1 MHPVHDE
8 GVTVSDGVREPP
20 IRTPDQ
26 RLRVFVSSTLKEL
39 AAERRAA
46 RAAIERLRLAPV
58 MFELGARPHPPRKL
72 YRAYLEQSD
81 VFVGVYWQ
89 EYGWIAPDEDVSGLE
104 DEYRLAPRDMPKL
117 IYVKKSAER
126 EPRLAELMSRIRED
140 DTASYTPFSTAD
152 ELAELVAADL
162 ATLLAERFDASR
174 AAPGP
179 AVDTMPARRIPAP
192 YSDVVGRE
200 RDLATLL
207 AWLGEDAQRLVTLV
221 GPGGIG
227 KSRLAIEVA
236 RNAGERFDRVTFV
249 SLAQVRD
256 PEEVL
261 GAIARELGVRDTG
274 DARLSEQLGIARAG
288 RRDLIVLDN
297 FEQIVD
303 AAPDVVSLLT
313 DLPGA
318 TFLVTSRVRLR
329 VRGEQVFDVEPL
341 GLPPEP
347 SQASIQA
354 ILEAPAV
361 QLFRDRARSAD
372 PRFDVTDDN
381 AEDVA
386 RICRALEGV
395 PLAIELAAARIRA
408 LTPAAMLG
416 RLDRVLPLLVTAA
429 RDVPERQRTI
439 QATVEWSIDLLGA
452 DARALFERLGVFAG
466 DFSLDAVDAVTAG
479 EPWAADLLGTLLEL
493 VDGSLLRQHD
503 DHGLPLFSML
513 VPVREIAAARFELDP
528 DAAAVRRAHAEYYVR
543 LAAGT
548 DLLLRGATQSAALDR
563 LEAERDDLRAGYRH
577 LIAVGEVDVVAD
589 VVWRLFLYWW
599 IRGLLPEVKA
609 WMEVVLESGQ
619 QLSPRTRAIAL
630 AFSSWVALWQPDSE
644 IRTEPM
650 EEAVALFRAVGDE
663 FSEGLALTIASL
675 SYMSVTP
682 ADLDL
687 AEERQRSALALDA
700 VRHDATFHSLFESV
714 LGRILHLR
722 GDAAGAVECYERA
735 REIAGR
741 AGDEFAERIALNQIG
756 WSRIATGKP
765 QPELFTRALELSLRL
780 RNEDGDAY
788 ALEGLAGSAAVV
800 GDVERAGFL
809 LGAAEA
815 LRARTGLHEQRS
827 YVTYQ
832 SFVDAVLATDRAAE
846 FEAVADRRA
855 PDAATCSAGDRA
867 RPRDGGGRHGDP
879 APVGD
884 AIVIS
889 DVRP

>member
-1 MHPVHDE
+1 MTQRAVEPV
-8 GVTVSDGVREPP
+8 

-26 RLRVFVSSTLKEL
+26 RLRIFVSSTLREL
-39 AAERRAA
+39 EPERRAA

-58 MFELGARPHPPRKL
+58 MFELGARPHPPRQL
-72 YRAYLEQSD
+72 YRAYLQQSD

-89 EYGWIAPDEDVSGLE
+89 QYGWIAPGEEISGLE
-104 DEYRLAPRDMPKL
+104 DEYCLAPREMPKL
-117 IYVKKSAER
+117 IYVKQPAER
-126 EPRLAELMSRIRED
+126 EKRLDELMARVRSD

-152 ELAELVAADL
+152 ELAELVTADL

-174 AAPGP
+174 GASASTAAAVP
-179 AVDTMPARRIPAP
+179 AGRIPA
-192 YSDVVGRE
+192 SFSNAVGRE

-207 AWLGEDAQRLVTLV
+207 GWLREDAQRLVTLV

-256 PEEVL
+256 PDELL
-261 GAIARELGVRDTG
+261 GAIARELGVRDSG
-274 DARLSEQLGIARAG
+274 DAPLSEQLGIARAG

-329 VRGEQVFDVEPL
+329 VRAEKVFDVEPL

-347 SQASIQA
+347 SQASIRA
-354 ILEAPAV
+354 ILDAPAV

-372 PRFDVTDDN
+372 PRFDVTDEN

-408 LTPAAMLG
+408 LTPSAMLA

-466 DFSLDAVDAVTAG
+466 DFSLDAVEAVTAG
-479 EPWAADLLGTLLEL
+479 ESWAADLLGTLLEL

-503 DHGLPLFSML
+503 EHALPLFSML

-528 DAAAVRRAHAEYYVR
+528 DAAAVRRAHAEYYVG
-543 LAAGT
+543 LAT
-548 DLLLRGATQSAALDR
+548 EIELQLRGATQSAALDR
-563 LEAERDDLRAGYRH
+563 LEAERDNLRAGCRH

-589 VVWRLFLYWW
+589 AVWSLFLYWW
-599 IRGLLPEVKA
+599 IRSLLPEVKA
-609 WMEVVLESGQ
+609 WMDVVLESGQ
-619 QLSPRTRAIAL
+619 QLSPRARAIAL

-644 IRTEPM
+644 IGTERM
-650 EEAVALFRAVGDE
+650 EEAVALFRDAGDE
-663 FSEGLALTIASL
+663 FSVALALSIASL
-675 SYMSVTP
+675 SYMSATP
-682 ADLDL
+682 ADLEL
-687 AEERQRSALALDA
+687 AEERQRSALALGA
-700 VRHDATFHSLFESV
+700 ARHDATFHSLFESV
-714 LGRILHLR
+714 LGRILHFR
-722 GDAAGAVECYERA
+722 GDDAGAVDCYRRA
-735 REIAGR
+735 REIAAR
-741 AGDEFAERIALNQIG
+741 TGDEFAERIALNQIG
-756 WSRIATGKP
+756 WSRIAAGEP

-800 GDVERAGFL
+800 GDVERAGLL
-809 LGAAEA
+809 LGAAQA

-846 FEAVADRRA
+846 FEAARIVGRRM
-855 PDAATCSAGDRA
+855 
-867 RPRDGGGRHGDP
+867 PRQAVLELALDP
-879 APVGD
+879 ATSIP
-884 AIVIS
+884 
-889 DVRP
+889 RPSEMPS

>member
-1 MHPVHDE
+1 M
-8 GVTVSDGVREPP
+8 
-20 IRTPDQ
+20 
-26 RLRVFVSSTLKEL
+26 
-39 AAERRAA
+39 
-46 RAAIERLRLAPV
+46 
-58 MFELGARPHPPRKL
+58 
-72 YRAYLEQSD
+72 
-81 VFVGVYWQ
+81 
-89 EYGWIAPDEDVSGLE
+89 
-104 DEYRLAPRDMPKL
+104 
-117 IYVKKSAER
+117 
-126 EPRLAELMSRIRED
+126 
-140 DTASYTPFSTAD
+140 
-152 ELAELVAADL
+152 
-162 ATLLAERFDASR
+162 
-174 AAPGP
+174 
-179 AVDTMPARRIPAP
+179 
-192 YSDVVGRE
+192 
-200 RDLATLL
+200 
-207 AWLGEDAQRLVTLV
+207 
-221 GPGGIG
+221 
-227 KSRLAIEVA
+227 
-236 RNAGERFDRVTFV
+236 
-249 SLAQVRD
+249 
-256 PEEVL
+256 
-261 GAIARELGVRDTG
+261 
-274 DARLSEQLGIARAG
+274 
-288 RRDLIVLDN
+288 
-297 FEQIVD
+297 
-303 AAPDVVSLLT
+303 
-313 DLPGA
+313 
-318 TFLVTSRVRLR
+318 
-329 VRGEQVFDVEPL
+329 
-341 GLPPEP
+341 
-347 SQASIQA
+347 
-354 ILEAPAV
+354 

-466 DFSLDAVDAVTAG
+466 GFSLDAVEAVTAG

-543 LAAGT
+543 LAAET
-548 DLLLRGATQSAALDR
+548 ELLLRGATQSAALDR

-619 QLSPRTRAIAL
+619 QLSPRTRAIAI

-644 IRTEPM
+644 ITTERI
-650 EEAVALFRAVGDE
+650 EEAVATLPRGRRRVQRGP
-663 FSEGLALTIASL
+663 GPRHRLALVHVRHAGRPRPCRGAAAFGARARRRSTRR
-675 SYMSVTP
+675 
-682 ADLDL
+682 DLPF
-687 AEERQRSALALDA
+687 A
-700 VRHDATFHSLFESV
+700 VRERPRAHPPLPWRRRPS
-714 LGRILHLR
+714 
-722 GDAAGAVECYERA
+722 AVECYERA

-741 AGDEFAERIALNQIG
+741 AGDQFAQRIALNQIG
-756 WSRIATGKP
+756 WSRLAAGEP

-815 LRARTGLHEQRS
+815 LRTHTGLREQRC

-832 SFVDAVLATDRAAE
+832 SIVDAVLATDRAAE
-846 FEAVADRRA
+846 FEAARVVGRRMPRRA
-855 PDAATCSAGDRA
+855 VLEIALDPETVAAATGEP
-867 RPRDGGGRHGDP
+867 RPSEVP
-879 APVGD
+879 
-884 AIVIS
+884 S
-889 DVRP
+889 

>member
-1 MHPVHDE
+1 MNERADDR
-8 GVTVSDGVREPP
+8 S

-26 RLRVFVSSTLKEL
+26 RLRIFVSSTLREL
-39 AAERRAA
+39 ERERRAA
-46 RAAIERLRLAPV
+46 REAIERLRLAPV
-58 MFELGARPHPPRKL
+58 MFELGARPHPPRQL

-81 VFVGVYWQ
+81 VFVGIYWQ
-89 EYGWIAPDEDVSGLE
+89 QYGWIAPGEEISGLE
-104 DEYRLAPRDMPKL
+104 DEYRLAPREMPKL
-117 IYVKKSAER
+117 LYVKQPGTREER
-126 EPRLAELMSRIRED
+126 LVELMARVQSD
-140 DTASYTPFSTAD
+140 DTASYTPFSTPD

-162 ATLLAERFDASR
+162 ATLLAERFDESR
-174 AAPGP
+174 AATAASVAAAPGG
-179 AVDTMPARRIPAP
+179 RIPVP
-192 YSDVVGRE
+192 FSDAVGRE
-200 RDLATLL
+200 RELATLL
-207 AWLGEDAQRLVTLV
+207 AWLGEDARRLVTLV

-236 RNAGERFDRVTFV
+236 RNAGDRFDRVTFV
-249 SLAQVRD
+249 SLAQVRE
-256 PEEVL
+256 PGELL
-261 GAIARELGVRDTG
+261 GAIARELGVRDAG
-274 DARLSEQLGIARAG
+274 GAPLSEQLGIARAG

-303 AAPDVVSLLT
+303 AAPDVASLLT

-347 SQASIQA
+347 SQVSTRT
-354 ILEAPAV
+354 ILEAPSV

-372 PRFDVTDDN
+372 PRFDVTDEN

-386 RICRALEGV
+386 RICRVLEGV
-395 PLAIELAAARIRA
+395 PLAIELAAARVRA

-439 QATVEWSIDLLGA
+439 QATVEWSIDLLGP
-452 DARALFERLGVFAG
+452 DARALFARLGVFAG
-466 DFSLDAVDAVTAG
+466 DFSLDAVEAVAAG

-503 DHGLPLFSML
+503 EHALPLFSML
-513 VPVREIAAARFELDP
+513 VPVREIAAARFALDP
-528 DAAAVRRAHAEYYVR
+528 DAAAARRAHADYYVR
-543 LAAGT
+543 LAAET
-548 DLLLRGATQSAALDR
+548 ELQLRGLTQSAALDR
-563 LEAERDDLRAGYRH
+563 LEAERDDLRAGCRH
-577 LIAVGEVDVVAD
+577 LIAVGDVDVVAD

-599 IRGLLPEVKA
+599 IRSLLPEVKA
-609 WMEVVLESGQ
+609 WMEAVLESGRE
-619 QLSPRTRAIAL
+619 LSPRARAIAL

-644 IRTEPM
+644 ISTERM
-650 EEAVALFRAVGDE
+650 EEAVALFRADGDE
-663 FSEGLALTIASL
+663 FSLALALAIASL

-682 ADLDL
+682 ADLAL
-687 AEERQRSALALDA
+687 AEERQRSALALRAAQD
-700 VRHDATFHSLFESV
+700 DATFHSLFESV
-714 LGRILHLR
+714 LGRILHFR
-722 GDAAGAVECYERA
+722 GDDARAVECYERA
-735 REIAGR
+735 RDLAAR

-756 WSRIATGKP
+756 WSRIAAGEP

-800 GDVERAGFL
+800 GDVERAGLL

-832 SFVDAVLATDRAAE
+832 VFVDTVLATDRAAE
-846 FEAVADRRA
+846 FEAARVIGRRMPRRA
-855 PDAATCSAGDRA
+855 VLEIALASEEATATGIPRSSAT
-867 RPRDGGGRHGDP
+867 P
-879 APVGD
+879 
-884 AIVIS
+884 S
-889 DVRP
+889 

>member
-1 MHPVHDE
+1 MRTHPGDADE
-8 GVTVSDGVREPP
+8 VAVTKSAIDPV

-26 RLRVFVSSTLKEL
+26 RLRIFVSSTLKEL
-39 AAERRAA
+39 EPERRAA
-46 RAAIERLRLAPV
+46 RAAIDRLRLAPV
-58 MFELGARPHPPRKL
+58 MFELGARPHPPRQL
-72 YRAYLEQSD
+72 YRAYLQQSD

-89 EYGWIAPDEDVSGLE
+89 QYGWIAPGEEISGLE
-104 DEYRLAPRDMPKL
+104 DEYCLAPREMPKL
-117 IYVKKSAER
+117 IYVKQSAAR
-126 EPRLAELMSRIRED
+126 DKRLDELMARVRSD
-140 DTASYTPFSTAD
+140 DTASYTPFSTAE
-152 ELAELVAADL
+152 ELAELVMADL

-174 AAPGP
+174 AAS
-179 AVDTMPARRIPAP
+179 ASSVEAMPAGRIPAP
-192 YSDVVGRE
+192 FSDAVGRE

-207 AWLGEDAQRLVTLV
+207 AWLGEDAHRLVTLV

-256 PEEVL
+256 PDDVL

-274 DARLSEQLGIARAG
+274 DAPLSEQLGVARAG

-303 AAPDVVSLLT
+303 AAPDVVALLT

-416 RLDRVLPLLVTAA
+416 RLDRMLPLLVTAA

-439 QATVEWSIDLLGA
+439 RATVEWSIDLLSA
-452 DARALFERLGVFAG
+452 DARALLERLGVFSG
-466 DFSLDAVDAVTAG
+466 DFSLEAVEAITTG
-479 EPWAADLLGTLLEL
+479 EPWAADSLGTLLEL
-493 VDGSLLRQHD
+493 VDSSLLRQHD
-503 DHGLPLFSML
+503 AHGLPLFSML
-513 VPVREIAAARFELDP
+513 VPVREIAAARFELDS
-528 DAAAVRRAHAEYYVR
+528 DSAAVRRAHAGYYVD
-543 LAAGT
+543 LAAQT
-548 DLLLRGATQSAALDR
+548 ELLLRGATQSAALDR
-563 LEAERDDLRAGYRH
+563 LEAERDDLRAGCRH

-599 IRGLLPEVKA
+599 IRNLLPEVKE
-609 WMEVVLESGQ
+609 WMDVVLASGQ
-619 QLSPRTRAIAL
+619 RLSPRARAIAL
-630 AFSSWVALWQPDSE
+630 AFSSWVAVWQPDSE
-644 IRTEPM
+644 ISTEHM
-650 EEAVALFRAVGDE
+650 EEAVALFREVGDE
-663 FSEGLALTIASL
+663 FSVGLALSIAAL
-675 SYMSVTP
+675 SYMSATP
-682 ADLDL
+682 ADLAI
-687 AEERQRSALALDA
+687 AEKRQRSALALDA
-700 VRHDATFHSLFESV
+700 VRQDTTFHSLFESV
-714 LGRILHLR
+714 LGRILHIR
-722 GDAAGAVECYERA
+722 GDAVGAVECYERA

-756 WSRIATGKP
+756 WSRIASGDP

-809 LGAAEA
+809 FGAAEA
-815 LRARTGLHEQRS
+815 LRAHTGLHEQRS

-832 SFVDAVLATDRAAE
+832 LFVDAVLSTERAAE
-846 FEAVADRRA
+846 FEAARVVGRRMPRHAVLEIALDREEVS
-855 PDAATCSAGDRA
+855 AATGN
-867 RPRDGGGRHGDP
+867 PR
-879 APVGD
+879 
-884 AIVIS
+884 S
-889 DVRP
+889 

>member
-1 MHPVHDE
+1 VKQP
-8 GVTVSDGVREPP
+8 
-20 IRTPDQ
+20 
-26 RLRVFVSSTLKEL
+26 
-39 AAERRAA
+39 AA
-46 RAAIERLRLAPV
+46 RDKRLD
-58 MFELGARPHPPRKL
+58 ELIARVR
-72 YRAYLEQSD
+72 
-81 VFVGVYWQ
+81 G
-89 EYGWIAPDEDVSGLE
+89 
-104 DEYRLAPRDMPKL
+104 
-117 IYVKKSAER
+117 
-126 EPRLAELMSRIRED
+126 D

-152 ELAELVAADL
+152 ELAELVTADL

-174 AAPGP
+174 AASAPSVEAIP
-179 AVDTMPARRIPAP
+179 AGRIPAP
-192 YSDVVGRE
+192 FSAAVGRE

-207 AWLGEDAQRLVTLV
+207 AWLGEDPHRLVTLV

-256 PEEVL
+256 PDDVL

-274 DARLSEQLGIARAG
+274 DAPLSEQLGVARAG

-303 AAPDVVSLLT
+303 AAPDVVALLT

-347 SQASIQA
+347 SQAAIQA

-416 RLDRVLPLLVTAA
+416 RLDRMLPLLVTAA

-452 DARALFERLGVFAG
+452 DARALFGRLGVFAG
-466 DFSLDAVDAVTAG
+466 AFSLDAVEAVAAG

-493 VDGSLLRQHD
+493 VDGSLVRQHD
-503 DHGLPLFSML
+503 EHALPLFSML

-528 DAAAVRRAHAEYYVR
+528 EAAAARREHAEYYVR
-543 LAAGT
+543 LAAET
-548 DLLLRGATQSAALDR
+548 EPLLRGATQSAALDR
-563 LEAERDDLRAGYRH
+563 LEAERDDLRAGCRH

-609 WMEVVLESGQ
+609 WMDAVLESGQ
-619 QLSPRTRAIAL
+619 ELSTRARAIAL
-630 AFSSWVALWQPDSE
+630 AFSSWVAIWQPDSD
-644 IRTEPM
+644 ISTEHI
-650 EEAVALFRAVGDE
+650 EEAVTLFREVGDE
-663 FSEGLALTIASL
+663 FSVGLALAIGAL
-675 SYMSVTP
+675 SYMSATP

-687 AEERQRSALALDA
+687 AEECQRSALALDA
-700 VRHDATFHSLFESV
+700 VRQDTTFHSLFESV
-714 LGRILHLR
+714 LGRLLHIR
-722 GDAAGAVECYERA
+722 GDAAAAVECYERA

-741 AGDEFAERIALNQIG
+741 SGDEFAERIALNQIG
-756 WSRIATGKP
+756 WSRIAAGEP

-800 GDVERAGFL
+800 GDIERAGFL
-809 LGAAEA
+809 FGAAEA
-815 LRARTGLHEQRS
+815 QRARTGLHEQRS

-832 SFVDAVLATDRAAE
+832 LFLDAVLATERAAE
-846 FEAVADRRA
+846 FEAARVVGRRMPRQA
-855 PDAATCSAGDRA
+855 VLEIALGRETVSAATGITRPSAV
-867 RPRDGGGRHGDP
+867 PT
-879 APVGD
+879 
-884 AIVIS
+884 
-889 DVRP
+889 

>member
-1 MHPVHDE
+1 MERAVDPV
-8 GVTVSDGVREPP
+8 

-26 RLRVFVSSTLKEL
+26 RLRIFVSSTLKEL
-39 AAERRAA
+39 EPERRAA

-58 MFELGARPHPPRKL
+58 MFELGARPHPPRQL
-72 YRAYLEQSD
+72 YRAYLQQSD

-89 EYGWIAPDEDVSGLE
+89 EYGWIAPGEEISGLE
-104 DEYRLAPRDMPKL
+104 DEYRLAPREMPKL
-117 IYVKKSAER
+117 IYVKQPAER
-126 EPRLAELMSRIRED
+126 ETRLAELIARVRSD
-140 DTASYTPFSTAD
+140 DTASYTPFSTAE
-152 ELAELVAADL
+152 ELAELVTADL

-174 AAPGP
+174 AASAPSVEAIP
-179 AVDTMPARRIPAP
+179 AGRIPAP
-192 YSDVVGRE
+192 YSNAVGRE

-207 AWLGEDAQRLVTLV
+207 AWLGEGDQRLVTLV

-256 PEEVL
+256 PDEVL

-297 FEQIVD
+297 FEQVVD

-381 AEDVA
+381 AAEVA
-386 RICRALEGV
+386 RISRALEGV

-416 RLDRVLPLLVTAA
+416 RLDRVLPLLVTTA

-466 DFSLDAVDAVTAG
+466 DFSLDAVEAVTAG

-493 VDGSLLRQHD
+493 VDGSLVRQHD
-503 DHGLPLFSML
+503 HHGLPLFSML

-528 DAAAVRRAHAEYYVR
+528 DAAAVRRAHAQYYVG
-543 LAAGT
+543 LAAET

-599 IRGLLPEVKA
+599 IRSLLPEVKA

-644 IRTEPM
+644 ISTEPM

-663 FSEGLALTIASL
+663 FSVGLALTIASL
-675 SYMSVTP
+675 SYMSATP
-682 ADLDL
+682 AQLDL

-700 VRHDATFHSLFESV
+700 VRQDTTFHSLFESV
-714 LGRILHLR
+714 LGRIRHLR

-756 WSRIATGKP
+756 WSRIATGEP
-765 QPELFTRALELSLRL
+765 QPELFKRALELSLRL

-832 SFVDAVLATDRAAE
+832 AFVDAVLATDRAAE
-846 FEAVADRRA
+846 FEAARVVGRRMPRRA
-855 PDAATCSAGDRA
+855 VLEIALDPETVAAATGIP
-867 RPRDGGGRHGDP
+867 RPSEMP
-879 APVGD
+879 
-884 AIVIS
+884 S
-889 DVRP
+889 

>member
-1 MHPVHDE
+1 M
-8 GVTVSDGVREPP
+8 
-20 IRTPDQ
+20 
-26 RLRVFVSSTLKEL
+26 
-39 AAERRAA
+39 
-46 RAAIERLRLAPV
+46 
-58 MFELGARPHPPRKL
+58 
-72 YRAYLEQSD
+72 
-81 VFVGVYWQ
+81 
-89 EYGWIAPDEDVSGLE
+89 
-104 DEYRLAPRDMPKL
+104 
-117 IYVKKSAER
+117 
-126 EPRLAELMSRIRED
+126 
-140 DTASYTPFSTAD
+140 
-152 ELAELVAADL
+152 
-162 ATLLAERFDASR
+162 
-174 AAPGP
+174 
-179 AVDTMPARRIPAP
+179 
-192 YSDVVGRE
+192 
-200 RDLATLL
+200 
-207 AWLGEDAQRLVTLV
+207 
-221 GPGGIG
+221 
-227 KSRLAIEVA
+227 
-236 RNAGERFDRVTFV
+236 
-249 SLAQVRD
+249 
-256 PEEVL
+256 
-261 GAIARELGVRDTG
+261 
-274 DARLSEQLGIARAG
+274 
-288 RRDLIVLDN
+288 
-297 FEQIVD
+297 
-303 AAPDVVSLLT
+303 
-313 DLPGA
+313 
-318 TFLVTSRVRLR
+318 
-329 VRGEQVFDVEPL
+329 
-341 GLPPEP
+341 
-347 SQASIQA
+347 
-354 ILEAPAV
+354 

-466 DFSLDAVDAVTAG
+466 GFSLDAVEAVTAG
-479 EPWAADLLGTLLEL
+479 EPWAADLLGTVLEL

-528 DAAAVRRAHAEYYVR
+528 DAAAVRRAHAEYYVG
-543 LAAGT
+543 LAAET
-548 DLLLRGATQSAALDR
+548 ELLLRGATQSAALDR

-609 WMEVVLESGQ
+609 WMEVVLESGR

-630 AFSSWVALWQPDSE
+630 ALTSWVALWQPDSE
-644 IRTEPM
+644 ISTERM

-663 FSEGLALTIASL
+663 FSVGLALSIASL

-682 ADLDL
+682 ADLDR
-687 AEERQRSALALDA
+687 AEERQHSALALDA

-722 GDAAGAVECYERA
+722 GDADGAVECYERA

-741 AGDEFAERIALNQIG
+741 AGDKFAERIALNQIG
-756 WSRIATGKP
+756 WSRLARGHP

-846 FEAVADRRA
+846 FEASRVVGRRMPRRA
-855 PDAATCSAGDRA
+855 VLEIALDPEAVAAATGS
-867 RPRDGGGRHGDP
+867 PRSSEVP
-879 APVGD
+879 
-884 AIVIS
+884 S
-889 DVRP
+889 

>member
-1 MHPVHDE
+1 MSAE
-8 GVTVSDGVREPP
+8 ARAAP

-39 AAERRAA
+39 EPERRAA

-58 MFELGARPHPPRKL
+58 MFELGARPHPPRQL

-89 EYGWIAPDEDVSGLE
+89 EYGWTAPGEEISGLE
-104 DEYRLAPRDMPKL
+104 DEYRLAPPEMPKL
-117 IYVKKSAER
+117 IYVKQPADR
-126 EPRLAELMSRIRED
+126 EARLAELMARVRSD

-152 ELAELVAADL
+152 ELADLIAADL

-174 AAPGP
+174 AAPAPDVETIP
-179 AVDTMPARRIPAP
+179 AGRIPAP
-192 YSDVVGRE
+192 YSDAIGRE

-207 AWLGEDAQRLVTLV
+207 EWLGEDAHRLVTLV

-236 RNAGERFDRVTFV
+236 RNAGVRFDRVTFV
-249 SLAQVRD
+249 ALAQVRD
-256 PEEVL
+256 PEDVL

-274 DARLSEQLGIARAG
+274 DAPLSEQLGIARAG

-297 FEQIVD
+297 FEQIID

-341 GLPPEP
+341 ELPPDP
-347 SQASIQA
+347 SQASVQA
-354 ILEAPAV
+354 ILEAPAM

-466 DFSLDAVDAVTAG
+466 GFSLDAVEAVTAG
-479 EPWAADLLGTLLEL
+479 ESWAADLLGTVLEL

-528 DAAAVRRAHAEYYVR
+528 DAAAVRHAHAEYYVG
-543 LAAGT
+543 LAAET
-548 DLLLRGATQSAALDR
+548 ELLLRGATQSAALDR

-630 AFSSWVALWQPDSE
+630 ALTSWVALWQPDSE
-644 IRTEPM
+644 ISTERM

-663 FSEGLALTIASL
+663 FSVGLALSIASL

-682 ADLDL
+682 ADLDR
-687 AEERQRSALALDA
+687 AEERQHAALALDA

-722 GDAAGAVECYERA
+722 GDADGAVECYERA

-741 AGDEFAERIALNQIG
+741 AGDQFAERIALNQIG
-756 WSRIATGKP
+756 WSRIATGHP

-832 SFVDAVLATDRAAE
+832 SIVDAVLATDRAAE
-846 FEAVADRRA
+846 FEASRVVGRRMPRRA
-855 PDAATCSAGDRA
+855 VLEIALDPEAVAAATGS
-867 RPRDGGGRHGDP
+867 PRSSEVP
-879 APVGD
+879 
-884 AIVIS
+884 S
-889 DVRP
+889 

>member
-1 MHPVHDE
+1 M
-8 GVTVSDGVREPP
+8 
-20 IRTPDQ
+20 
-26 RLRVFVSSTLKEL
+26 
-39 AAERRAA
+39 
-46 RAAIERLRLAPV
+46 
-58 MFELGARPHPPRKL
+58 
-72 YRAYLEQSD
+72 
-81 VFVGVYWQ
+81 
-89 EYGWIAPDEDVSGLE
+89 
-104 DEYRLAPRDMPKL
+104 
-117 IYVKKSAER
+117 
-126 EPRLAELMSRIRED
+126 
-140 DTASYTPFSTAD
+140 
-152 ELAELVAADL
+152 
-162 ATLLAERFDASR
+162 
-174 AAPGP
+174 
-179 AVDTMPARRIPAP
+179 
-192 YSDVVGRE
+192 
-200 RDLATLL
+200 
-207 AWLGEDAQRLVTLV
+207 

-256 PEEVL
+256 PDEVL

-274 DARLSEQLGIARAG
+274 DAPLSEQLGIARAG

-416 RLDRVLPLLVTAA
+416 RLDRMLPLLVTAA

-466 DFSLDAVDAVTAG
+466 DFSLDAVEAVTAG

-503 DHGLPLFSML
+503 EHALPLFSML

-543 LAAGT
+543 LAAET
-548 DLLLRGATQSAALDR
+548 ELLLRGATQSAALDR
-563 LEAERDDLRAGYRH
+563 LEAERDDLRAGCRH

-619 QLSPRTRAIAL
+619 QLS
-630 AFSSWVALWQPDSE
+630 
-644 IRTEPM
+644 
-650 EEAVALFRAVGDE
+650 
-663 FSEGLALTIASL
+663 
-675 SYMSVTP
+675 TP
-682 ADLDL
+682 C
-687 AEERQRSALALDA
+687 Q
-700 VRHDATFHSLFESV
+700 
-714 LGRILHLR
+714 
-722 GDAAGAVECYERA
+722 
-735 REIAGR
+735 
-741 AGDEFAERIALNQIG
+741 
-756 WSRIATGKP
+756 
-765 QPELFTRALELSLRL
+765 
-780 RNEDGDAY
+780 
-788 ALEGLAGSAAVV
+788 
-800 GDVERAGFL
+800 
-809 LGAAEA
+809 
-815 LRARTGLHEQRS
+815 
-827 YVTYQ
+827 
-832 SFVDAVLATDRAAE
+832 
-846 FEAVADRRA
+846 
-855 PDAATCSAGDRA
+855 GDRA
-867 RPRDGGGRHGDP
+867 RVLVMGRALAARFGDQHRAHGGGRRALPRGRRRVQRGVGPQPSRRSRTCRPRPPTSTSPRSDSARRSRWTPLDTTRPSTRCSRACSGASCTSVEMPPEPSSATSAHERSPREQATSSLSASRSTRSDGRASRRASRNPSCSPVRWSSRCACAMRMATPTRSKDSPDRPLSSATSSAP
-879 APVGD
+879 A
-884 AIVIS
+884 S
-889 DVRP
+889 SSVRPKRCARARASTSSART

>member
-1 MHPVHDE
+1 MRKHPGDGDE
-8 GVTVSDGVREPP
+8 VAVNERVGDRP

-26 RLRVFVSSTLKEL
+26 RLRIFVSSTLKEL
-39 AAERRAA
+39 ERERRAA
-46 RAAIERLRLAPV
+46 REAIERLRLAPV
-58 MFELGARPHPPRKL
+58 MFELGARPHPPRQL

-81 VFVGVYWQ
+81 VFVGIYWQ
-89 EYGWIAPDEDVSGLE
+89 QYGWIAPGEEISGLE
-104 DEYRLAPRDMPKL
+104 DEYRLAPREMPKL
-117 IYVKKSAER
+117 IYVKQPGTREER
-126 EPRLAELMSRIRED
+126 LVELMARVQSD
-140 DTASYTPFSTAD
+140 DTASYTPFSTPD

-162 ATLLAERFDASR
+162 ATLLAERFDESR
-174 AAPGP
+174 AATVPSVAAAPGG
-179 AVDTMPARRIPAP
+179 RIPVP
-192 YSDVVGRE
+192 FSDAVGRE
-200 RDLATLL
+200 RELATLL
-207 AWLGEDAQRLVTLV
+207 AWLGGDARRLVTLV

-236 RNAGERFDRVTFV
+236 RNAGERFDRVSFV
-249 SLAQVRD
+249 SLAQVRE
-256 PEEVL
+256 PGELL
-261 GAIARELGVRDTG
+261 GAIARELGVRDAG
-274 DARLSEQLGIARAG
+274 DAPLSEQLGIARAG

-303 AAPDVVSLLT
+303 AAPDVASLLT

-347 SQASIQA
+347 SQVSTRA
-354 ILEAPAV
+354 ILEAPSV

-372 PRFDVTDDN
+372 PRFDVTDEN

-386 RICRALEGV
+386 RICRVLEGV
-395 PLAIELAAARIRA
+395 PLAIELAAARVRA

-439 QATVEWSIDLLGA
+439 QATVEWSIDLLGP
-452 DARALFERLGVFAG
+452 DARALFARLGVFAG
-466 DFSLDAVDAVTAG
+466 DFSLDAVEAVTAG

-503 DHGLPLFSML
+503 EHALPLFSML
-513 VPVREIAAARFELDP
+513 VPVREIAAARFALDP
-528 DAAAVRRAHAEYYVR
+528 DAAAARRAHADYYVR
-543 LAAGT
+543 LAAET
-548 DLLLRGATQSAALDR
+548 ELQLRGLTQSAALDR
-563 LEAERDDLRAGYRH
+563 LEAERDDLRAGCRH
-577 LIAVGEVDVVAD
+577 LIAVGDVDVVAD

-599 IRGLLPEVKA
+599 IRSLLPEVKA
-609 WMEVVLESGQ
+609 WMEAVLDSGRE
-619 QLSPRTRAIAL
+619 LSPRARAIAL

-644 IRTEPM
+644 ISTERM
-650 EEAVALFRAVGDE
+650 EEAVALFRADGDE
-663 FSEGLALTIASL
+663 FSVALALAIASL

-682 ADLDL
+682 ADLAL
-687 AEERQRSALALDA
+687 AEERQRSALALRAAQD
-700 VRHDATFHSLFESV
+700 DATFHSLFESV
-714 LGRILHLR
+714 LGRILHFR
-722 GDAAGAVECYERA
+722 GDDAGAVECYERA
-735 REIAGR
+735 RDLAAR

-756 WSRIATGKP
+756 WSRIAVGEP

-800 GDVERAGFL
+800 GDVERAGLL

-832 SFVDAVLATDRAAE
+832 VFVDTVLASDRAAE
-846 FEAVADRRA
+846 FEAARVVGRRMPRQA
-855 PDAATCSAGDRA
+855 VLEIALASENATATGIPRSSAT
-867 RPRDGGGRHGDP
+867 P
-879 APVGD
+879 
-884 AIVIS
+884 S
-889 DVRP
+889 

>member
-1 MHPVHDE
+1 MRRHPGGAE
-8 GVTVSDGVREPP
+8 GVDVTERAFDPV

-26 RLRVFVSSTLKEL
+26 RLRIFVSSTLREL
-39 AAERRAA
+39 EPERRAA

-58 MFELGARPHPPRKL
+58 MFELGARPHPPRQL
-72 YRAYLEQSD
+72 YRAYLQQSD

-89 EYGWIAPDEDVSGLE
+89 QYGWIAPGEEISGLE
-104 DEYRLAPRDMPKL
+104 DEYCLAPREMPKL
-117 IYVKKSAER
+117 IYVKQPAARDK
-126 EPRLAELMSRIRED
+126 RLDELIARVRGD

-152 ELAELVAADL
+152 ELAELVTADL

-174 AAPGP
+174 AASAPSVEAVP
-179 AVDTMPARRIPAP
+179 AGRIPAP
-192 YSDVVGRE
+192 FSAAVGRE

-207 AWLGEDAQRLVTLV
+207 AWLGEDAHRLVTLV

-256 PEEVL
+256 PDEVL

-274 DARLSEQLGIARAG
+274 DAPLSEQLGVARAG

-303 AAPDVVSLLT
+303 AAPDVVALLT

-329 VRGEQVFDVEPL
+329 VRSEQVFDVEPL

-416 RLDRVLPLLVTAA
+416 RLDRMLPLLVTAA

-452 DARALFERLGVFAG
+452 DARALFGRLGVFAG
-466 DFSLDAVDAVTAG
+466 AFSLDAVEAVVAG

-493 VDGSLLRQHD
+493 VDGSLVRQHD
-503 DHGLPLFSML
+503 EHALPLFSML

-528 DAAAVRRAHAEYYVR
+528 EAAAARREHAEYYVR
-543 LAAGT
+543 LAAET
-548 DLLLRGATQSAALDR
+548 EPLLRGATQSAALDR
-563 LEAERDDLRAGYRH
+563 LEAERDDLRAGCRH

-609 WMEVVLESGQ
+609 WMDAVLDSGQ
-619 QLSPRTRAIAL
+619 ELSTRARAIAL
-630 AFSSWVALWQPDSE
+630 AFSSWVAIWQPDSD
-644 IRTEPM
+644 ISTEHI
-650 EEAVALFRAVGDE
+650 EEAVTLFREVGDE
-663 FSEGLALTIASL
+663 FSVGLALAIAAL
-675 SYMSVTP
+675 SYMSATP

-687 AEERQRSALALDA
+687 AEERQRSALTLDA
-700 VRHDATFHSLFESV
+700 VRQDTTFHSLFESV
-714 LGRILHLR
+714 LGRLLHIR
-722 GDAAGAVECYERA
+722 GDAAAAVECYERA
-735 REIAGR
+735 RDIAGR
-741 AGDEFAERIALNQIG
+741 SGDEFAERIALNQIG
-756 WSRIATGKP
+756 WSRIAAGEP

-800 GDVERAGFL
+800 GDIERAGFL
-809 LGAAEA
+809 FGAAEA
-815 LRARTGLHEQRS
+815 QRARTGLHEQRS

-832 SFVDAVLATDRAAE
+832 LFLDAVLATERAAE
-846 FEAVADRRA
+846 FEAARVVGRRMPRQA
-855 PDAATCSAGDRA
+855 VLEIALGRETMSAATGIP
-867 RPRDGGGRHGDP
+867 RPSEP
-879 APVGD
+879 PT
-884 AIVIS
+884 
-889 DVRP
+889 

>member
-1 MHPVHDE
+1 MSKRA
-8 GVTVSDGVREPP
+8 SDPM

-26 RLRVFVSSTLKEL
+26 RLRIFVSSTLKEL
-39 AAERRAA
+39 EPERRSV

-58 MFELGARPHPPRKL
+58 MFELGARPHPPRQL
-72 YRAYLEQSD
+72 YRAYLQQSD

-89 EYGWIAPDEDVSGLE
+89 EYGWIAPGEEISGLE
-104 DEYRLAPRDMPKL
+104 DEYRLAPREMPKL
-117 IYVKKSAER
+117 IYVKQPAER
-126 EPRLAELMSRIRED
+126 EQRLAELMARVRSD
-140 DTASYTPFSTAD
+140 DTTSYTPFSTAE
-152 ELAELVAADL
+152 ELAELVTADL

-174 AAPGP
+174 AASVPSVEATP
-179 AVDTMPARRIPAP
+179 AGRIPAP
-192 YSDVVGRE
+192 FSNAIGRE

-207 AWLGEDAQRLVTLV
+207 AWLGDDAHRLVTLV

-236 RNAGERFDRVTFV
+236 RNAGQRYDRVTFV

-256 PEEVL
+256 PDEVL
-261 GAIARELGVRDTG
+261 GTIARELGVRDTSG
-274 DARLSEQLGIARAG
+274 APLSEQLGIARAG

-303 AAPDVVSLLT
+303 AAPDIVSLLS

-318 TFLVTSRVRLR
+318 TFLVTSRIRLR
-329 VRGEQVFDVEPL
+329 VRSEQVFDVEPL
-341 GLPPEP
+341 GLPPDP
-347 SQASIQA
+347 SQASTQA

-361 QLFRDRARSAD
+361 QLFRDRARSAES
-372 PRFDVTDDN
+372 RFEVTDDN

-408 LTPAAMLG
+408 LTPAAMLR

-429 RDVPERQRTI
+429 RDVPERHRTI
-439 QATVEWSIDLLGA
+439 RATVEWSIDLLSA
-452 DARALFERLGVFAG
+452 DARALFDRLGVFSG
-466 DFSLDAVDAVTAG
+466 DFSLEAVEAVTAG
-479 EPWAADLLGTLLEL
+479 EPWAADVLGTLLEL

-503 DHGLPLFSML
+503 QHALPLFSML
-513 VPVREIAAARFELDP
+513 VPVREIAAARFGLDP
-528 DAAAVRRAHAEYYVR
+528 NAAAVRREHAEYYVR
-543 LAAGT
+543 LAAET
-548 DLLLRGATQSAALDR
+548 ELLLRGATQSAALDR
-563 LEAERDDLRAGYRH
+563 LEAERDDLRAGCRH

-599 IRGLLPEVKA
+599 IRSLLPEVKA
-609 WMEVVLESGQ
+609 WMEAVLDSGQ
-619 QLSPRTRAIAL
+619 QLSTRARAIAL
-630 AFSSWVALWQPDSE
+630 AFSSWVALWQPDSQ
-644 IRTEPM
+644 IDTERM
-650 EEAVALFRAVGDE
+650 EESVALFRAIGDE
-663 FSEGLALTIASL
+663 FSVALALSIASL
-675 SYMSVTP
+675 SYTSATP
-682 ADLDL
+682 PDLEL
-687 AEERQRSALALDA
+687 AEERQRSALALGA
-700 VRHDATFHSLFESV
+700 ARHDTTFHSLFESV

-722 GDAAGAVECYERA
+722 GDPAGAVECYKRA
-735 REIAGR
+735 REIAAR

-756 WSRIATGKP
+756 WSRIAAGEP

-800 GDVERAGFL
+800 GDVERAGLL

-832 SFVDAVLATDRAAE
+832 SFVDAVITTDRATE
-846 FEAVADRRA
+846 FEAARIVGRRMPRRA
-855 PDAATCSAGDRA
+855 VLEMALNPQADAAATGIP
-867 RPRDGGGRHGDP
+867 RPSGMT
-879 APVGD
+879 
-884 AIVIS
+884 S
-889 DVRP
+889 

>member
-1 MHPVHDE
+1 MTERAFHPV
-8 GVTVSDGVREPP
+8 

-26 RLRVFVSSTLKEL
+26 RLRIFVSSTLKEL
-39 AAERRAA
+39 EPERRAA

-58 MFELGARPHPPRKL
+58 MFELGARPHPPRQL
-72 YRAYLEQSD
+72 YRAYLQQSD

-89 EYGWIAPDEDVSGLE
+89 QYGWIAPGEEISGLE
-104 DEYRLAPRDMPKL
+104 DEYCLAPRELPKL
-117 IYVKKSAER
+117 IHVKQPAARDK
-126 EPRLAELMSRIRED
+126 RLDELIARVRGD

-152 ELAELVAADL
+152 ELAELVTADL

-174 AAPGP
+174 AASAPSVEAIP
-179 AVDTMPARRIPAP
+179 AGRIPAP
-192 YSDVVGRE
+192 FSAAVGRE

-207 AWLGEDAQRLVTLV
+207 AWLGEDPHRLVTLV

-256 PEEVL
+256 PDDVL

-274 DARLSEQLGIARAG
+274 DAPLSEQLGVARAG

-303 AAPDVVSLLT
+303 AAPDVVALLT

-347 SQASIQA
+347 SQAAIQA

-416 RLDRVLPLLVTAA
+416 RLDRMLPLLVTAA

-452 DARALFERLGVFAG
+452 DARALFGRLGVFAG
-466 DFSLDAVDAVTAG
+466 AFSLDAVEAVAAG

-493 VDGSLLRQHD
+493 VDGSLVRQHD
-503 DHGLPLFSML
+503 EHALPLFSML

-528 DAAAVRRAHAEYYVR
+528 EAAAARREHAEYYVR
-543 LAAGT
+543 LAAET
-548 DLLLRGATQSAALDR
+548 EPLLRGATQSAALDR
-563 LEAERDDLRAGYRH
+563 LEVERGDLRAGCRH

-609 WMEVVLESGQ
+609 WMDAVLESGQ
-619 QLSPRTRAIAL
+619 ELSTRARAIAL
-630 AFSSWVALWQPDSE
+630 AFSSWVAIWQPDSD
-644 IRTEPM
+644 ISTEHI
-650 EEAVALFRAVGDE
+650 EEAVTLFREVGDE
-663 FSEGLALTIASL
+663 FSVGLALAIGAL
-675 SYMSVTP
+675 SYMSATP

-687 AEERQRSALALDA
+687 AEECQRSALALDA
-700 VRHDATFHSLFESV
+700 VRQDTTFHSLFESV
-714 LGRILHLR
+714 LGRLLHIR
-722 GDAAGAVECYERA
+722 GDAAAAVECYERA

-741 AGDEFAERIALNQIG
+741 SGDEFAERIALNQIG
-756 WSRIATGKP
+756 WSRIAAGEP

-800 GDVERAGFL
+800 GDIERAGFL
-809 LGAAEA
+809 FGAAEA
-815 LRARTGLHEQRS
+815 QRARTGLHEQRS

-832 SFVDAVLATDRAAE
+832 LFLDAVLATERAAE
-846 FEAVADRRA
+846 FEAARVVGRRMPRQA
-855 PDAATCSAGDRA
+855 VLEIALGRETVSAATGITRPSAV
-867 RPRDGGGRHGDP
+867 PT
-879 APVGD
+879 
-884 AIVIS
+884 
-889 DVRP
+889 

>member
-1 MHPVHDE
+1 MTERAVDPV
-8 GVTVSDGVREPP
+8 

-26 RLRVFVSSTLKEL
+26 RLRIFVSSTLKEL
-39 AAERRAA
+39 EPERRAA

-58 MFELGARPHPPRKL
+58 MFELGARPHPPRQL
-72 YRAYLEQSD
+72 YRAYLQQSD

-89 EYGWIAPDEDVSGLE
+89 EYGWIAPGEEISGLE
-104 DEYRLAPRDMPKL
+104 DEYCLAPRQMPKL
-117 IYVKKSAER
+117 IYVKQPAER
-126 EPRLAELMSRIRED
+126 EARLAELIARVRSD
-140 DTASYTPFSTAD
+140 DTASYTPFSTAE
-152 ELAELVAADL
+152 ELAELVTADL

-174 AAPGP
+174 AASAPSVEAIP
-179 AVDTMPARRIPAP
+179 AGRIPAP
-192 YSDVVGRE
+192 YSNAVGRE

-207 AWLGEDAQRLVTLV
+207 TRLREDGHRLVTLV

-236 RNAGERFDRVTFV
+236 RNVGDRFDRVTFV

-256 PEEVL
+256 PDEVL

-347 SQASIQA
+347 SQAPIQA

-386 RICRALEGV
+386 RISRALEGV

-416 RLDRVLPLLVTAA
+416 RLDRMLPLLVTAA

-466 DFSLDAVDAVTAG
+466 DFSLDAVEAVTAG

-503 DHGLPLFSML
+503 YRGLPLFSML

-528 DAAAVRRAHAEYYVR
+528 DAAAVRRAHARYYVA
-543 LAAGT
+543 LAAET
-548 DLLLRGATQSAALDR
+548 ELLLRGATQSAALDR

-599 IRGLLPEVKA
+599 IRSLLPEVKA

-644 IRTEPM
+644 ISTEPM

-663 FSEGLALTIASL
+663 FSVGLALTIASL

-682 ADLDL
+682 ADLEL
-687 AEERQRSALALDA
+687 AEERQRSALELDA

-714 LGRILHLR
+714 LGRILHFR

-735 REIAGR
+735 RVIAGR

-756 WSRIATGKP
+756 WSRIATGEP

-788 ALEGLAGSAAVV
+788 ALEGLAGSAAIVR
-800 GDVERAGFL
+800 DVERAGLL

-832 SFVDAVLATDRAAE
+832 SFVDAVLSTDRAAE
-846 FEAVADRRA
+846 FEAARVVGRRMPRRA
-855 PDAATCSAGDRA
+855 VLEIALAPDTAVATGLPRSPQVPSA
-867 RPRDGGGRHGDP
+867 
-879 APVGD
+879 
-884 AIVIS
+884 
-889 DVRP
+889 

>member
-1 MHPVHDE
+1 MRADPGADEVPVTERAGDR
-8 GVTVSDGVREPP
+8 V

-26 RLRVFVSSTLKEL
+26 RLRIFVSSTLKEL
-39 AAERRAA
+39 EPERRAA

-58 MFELGARPHPPRKL
+58 MFELGARPHPPQQL

-89 EYGWIAPDEDVSGLE
+89 EYGWIAPGEEISGLE
-104 DEYRLAPRDMPKL
+104 DEYCLAPRGMPKL
-117 IYVKKSAER
+117 IYVKQPAKR
-126 EPRLAELMSRIRED
+126 EKRLDELMARVRSD
-140 DTASYTPFSTAD
+140 DTASYTPFSTAE
-152 ELAELVAADL
+152 ELAELVTADL
-162 ATLLAERFDASR
+162 ATLLAERFDASH
-174 AAPGP
+174 AIPPALVEAPP
-179 AVDTMPARRIPAP
+179 AGRIPAP
-192 YSDVVGRE
+192 FSDVIGRD
-200 RDLATLL
+200 RDLAIILG
-207 AWLGEDAQRLVTLV
+207 WLEEDAHRLVTLV

-236 RNAGERFDRVTFV
+236 RKAGERFDRVTFV

-256 PEEVL
+256 PDEVL
-261 GAIARELGVRDTG
+261 GAIARDLGVRDTG
-274 DARLSEQLGIARAG
+274 EVPLSEQLGVARAG

-341 GLPPEP
+341 GLPAEP
-347 SQASIQA
+347 SQASMQA
-354 ILEAPAV
+354 ILAAPAV

-372 PRFDVTDDN
+372 PRFDVTDEN

-408 LTPAAMLG
+408 LTPAALLE
-416 RLDRVLPLLVTAA
+416 RLDRMLPLLVTAA

-439 QATVEWSIDLLGA
+439 RATVEWSIDLLGA
-452 DARALFERLGVFAG
+452 DARALLDRLGVFAG
-466 DFSLDAVDAVTAG
+466 TFSLDAVEAVTAG
-479 EPWAADLLGTLLEL
+479 DPWAADLLDTLLEL
-493 VDGSLLRQHD
+493 VDSSLLRQSEEHE
-503 DHGLPLFSML
+503 LPLFSML

-528 DAAAVRRAHAEYYVR
+528 DAGAVRRAHAEYYVR
-543 LAAGT
+543 LAAET
-548 DLLLRGATQSAALDR
+548 EPLLRGATQSAALDR
-563 LEAERDDLRAGYRH
+563 LEAERDNLRAGCRH
-577 LIAVGEVDVVAD
+577 LIAIGEVDVVAD

-599 IRGLLPEVKA
+599 IRSLLPEVKA
-609 WMEVVLESGQ
+609 WMEALLESGRP
-619 QLSPRTRAIAL
+619 LSTRARAIAL

-644 IRTEPM
+644 IDTERM
-650 EEAVALFRAVGDE
+650 EESVARFRSIGDE
-663 FSEGLALTIASL
+663 FSLALALSIASL
-675 SYMSVTP
+675 SYTSATP
-682 ADLDL
+682 ADLEL
-687 AEERQRSALALDA
+687 AEQRQRAALAFDA
-700 VRHDATFHSLFESV
+700 ARHDATFHSLFESV

-735 REIAGR
+735 RKLAAR
-741 AGDEFAERIALNQIG
+741 TGDEFAERIALNQIG
-756 WSRIATGKP
+756 WSRIAAGEP

-788 ALEGLAGSAAVV
+788 ALEGLAGSAAVA
-800 GDVERAGFL
+800 GDVERAGLL

-832 SFVDAVLATDRAAE
+832 SFVDAVITTDRAAE
-846 FEAVADRRA
+846 FEAASVVGRRMPRHSVLEIA
-855 PDAATCSAGDRA
+855 LHPATMLH
-867 RPRDGGGRHGDP
+867 PTQ
-879 APVGD
+879 
-884 AIVIS
+884 AIK
-889 DVRP
+889 

>member
-1 MHPVHDE
+1 MRKHPGGADE
-8 GVTVSDGVREPP
+8 VAVKERAIDRA

-26 RLRVFVSSTLKEL
+26 RLRIFVSSTLKEL
-39 AAERRAA
+39 EHERRAA
-46 RAAIERLRLAPV
+46 REAIERLRLAPV
-58 MFELGARPHPPRKL
+58 MFELGARPHPPRQL

-89 EYGWIAPDEDVSGLE
+89 QYGWIAPGEEISGLE
-104 DEYRLAPRDMPKL
+104 DEYRLAPREMPKL
-117 IYVKKSAER
+117 IYVKQPGAREER
-126 EPRLAELMSRIRED
+126 LVELIARVRSD
-140 DTASYTPFSTAD
+140 DTASYTPFSTPD
-152 ELAELVAADL
+152 ELAELVTADL

-174 AAPGP
+174 AATAPSVAVAPGG
-179 AVDTMPARRIPAP
+179 RIPVP
-192 YSDVVGRE
+192 FSDAVGRE
-200 RDLATLL
+200 RDLETLL
-207 AWLGEDAQRLVTLV
+207 AWLGEDAKRLVTLV

-249 SLAQVRD
+249 SLAQIGH
-256 PEEVL
+256 PGELL

-274 DARLSEQLGIARAG
+274 DTPLSEQLGIARAG

-303 AAPDVVSLLT
+303 AAPDVASLLT

-347 SQASIQA
+347 SQVSIRT
-354 ILEAPAV
+354 ILEAPSV

-395 PLAIELAAARIRA
+395 PLAIELAAARVRA
-408 LTPAAMLG
+408 LTPAAMLA

-439 QATVEWSIDLLGA
+439 QATVEWSIDLLGS
-452 DARALFERLGVFAG
+452 DARALFARLGVFAG
-466 DFSLDAVDAVTAG
+466 NFSLDAVEAVTAG
-479 EPWAADLLGTLLEL
+479 EPWAADVLGTLLEL

-503 DHGLPLFSML
+503 EHALPLFSML
-513 VPVREIAAARFELDP
+513 VPVREIATARFELDP
-528 DAAAVRRAHAEYYVR
+528 DAAAVRRAHADYYVR
-543 LAAGT
+543 LAAET
-548 DLLLRGATQSAALDR
+548 ELQLRGVTQSAALDR
-563 LEAERDDLRAGYRH
+563 LEAERDDLRAGCRH

-599 IRGLLPEVKA
+599 IRSLLPEVKA
-609 WMEVVLESGQ
+609 WMEAVLDSGR
-619 QLSPRTRAIAL
+619 QLSPRGRAIAL

-644 IRTEPM
+644 ISTERM
-650 EEAVALFRAVGDE
+650 EEAVALFRADGDE
-663 FSEGLALTIASL
+663 FSVALALAIASL
-675 SYMSVTP
+675 SYMSATP
-682 ADLDL
+682 ADLAL

-700 VRHDATFHSLFESV
+700 ARDDATFHSLFESV
-714 LGRILHLR
+714 LGRILHFR
-722 GDAAGAVECYERA
+722 GDTERAVERYERA
-735 REIAGR
+735 QDIAAR

-756 WSRIATGKP
+756 WSRIAAGEP

-788 ALEGLAGSAAVV
+788 ALEGLAGSAAVA
-800 GDVERAGFL
+800 GDVERAGLL
-809 LGAAEA
+809 LGASEA

-832 SFVDAVLATDRAAE
+832 LIVDKVLATDRAAE
-846 FEAVADRRA
+846 FEAARVVGRRMPRRA
-855 PDAATCSAGDRA
+855 VLEIALGPEIATA
-867 RPRDGGGRHGDP
+867 R
-879 APVGD
+879 
-884 AIVIS
+884 S
-889 DVRP
+889 SS

>member
-1 MHPVHDE
+1 MAR
-8 GVTVSDGVREPP
+8 VR
-20 IRTPDQ
+20 
-26 RLRVFVSSTLKEL
+26 S
-39 AAERRAA
+39 
-46 RAAIERLRLAPV
+46 
-58 MFELGARPHPPRKL
+58 
-72 YRAYLEQSD
+72 
-81 VFVGVYWQ
+81 
-89 EYGWIAPDEDVSGLE
+89 
-104 DEYRLAPRDMPKL
+104 
-117 IYVKKSAER
+117 
-126 EPRLAELMSRIRED
+126 D
-140 DTASYTPFSTAD
+140 DTASYTPFSTAE

-174 AAPGP
+174 AAPAPKVETIP
-179 AVDTMPARRIPAP
+179 AGRIPAP
-192 YSDVVGRE
+192 YSDAIGRE

-207 AWLGEDAQRLVTLV
+207 EWLGEDAHRLVTLV

-236 RNAGERFDRVTFV
+236 RNAGARFDRVTFV
-249 SLAQVRD
+249 ALAQVRD
-256 PEEVL
+256 PDEVL

-274 DARLSEQLGIARAG
+274 DAPLSEQLGIARAG

-297 FEQIVD
+297 FEQIID

-341 GLPPEP
+341 ELPPDP
-347 SQASIQA
+347 SQASMQA

-466 DFSLDAVDAVTAG
+466 GFSLDAVEAVTAG
-479 EPWAADLLGTLLEL
+479 EPWAADLLGTVLEL

-528 DAAAVRRAHAEYYVR
+528 DAAAVRRAHAEYYVG
-543 LAAGT
+543 LAAET
-548 DLLLRGATQSAALDR
+548 ELLLRGATQSAALDR

-609 WMEVVLESGQ
+609 WMEVVLESGR

-630 AFSSWVALWQPDSE
+630 AFTSWVALWQPDSE
-644 IRTEPM
+644 ISTERM

-663 FSEGLALTIASL
+663 FSVGLALAIASL

-682 ADLDL
+682 ADLDR

-700 VRHDATFHSLFESV
+700 VRRDATFHSLFESV

-722 GDAAGAVECYERA
+722 GDADGAVECYERA

-756 WSRIATGKP
+756 WSRLATGEP

-832 SFVDAVLATDRAAE
+832 SIVDAVLATDRAAE
-846 FEAVADRRA
+846 FEASRVVGRRMPRRA
-855 PDAATCSAGDRA
+855 VLEIALDPEAVAAATGEPASVGGAVVSADIR
-867 RPRDGGGRHGDP
+867 
-879 APVGD
+879 
-884 AIVIS
+884 S
-889 DVRP
+889 

>member
-1 MHPVHDE
+1 M
-8 GVTVSDGVREPP
+8 SDGGSGAH

-39 AAERRAA
+39 EPERRAA
-46 RAAIERLRLAPV
+46 RAAIERLHLAPV
-58 MFELGARPHPPRKL
+58 MFELGARPHPPREL

-81 VFVGVYWQ
+81 VFVGLYWQ
-89 EYGWIAPDEDVSGLE
+89 QYGWIAPGEEISGLE
-104 DEYRLAPRDMPKL
+104 DEWRLAPRDMPRL
-117 IYVKKSAER
+117 VYVKHASDR
-126 EPRLAELMSRIRED
+126 DDRLAGLLARIRD
-140 DTASYTPFSTAD
+140 DDRASYKPFTDAA
-152 ELAELVAADL
+152 ELADLIEADL

-174 AAPGP
+174 APAPGVEVAP
-179 AVDTMPARRIPAP
+179 GGRIPAP
-192 YSDVVGRE
+192 YSDAVGRE
-200 RDLATLL
+200 HDLATLL
-207 AWLGEDAQRLVTLV
+207 EWLGEEAQRLVTLV

-236 RNAGERFDRVTFV
+236 RNAGARFDRVTFV
-249 SLAQVRD
+249 SLARVRD
-256 PEEVL
+256 PDEVL

-274 DARLSEQLGIARAG
+274 DAALSVQLGIARAG

-297 FEQIVD
+297 FEQVVD

-329 VRGEQVFDVEPL
+329 VRGERVFDVEPL

-347 SQASIQA
+347 SQASIRA

-361 QLFRDRARSAD
+361 ELFRDRARSAD

-395 PLAIELAAARIRA
+395 PLALELAAARIRA

-439 QATVEWSIDLLGA
+439 RATIEWSIDLLGP
-452 DARALFERLGVFAG
+452 DARSLFERLGVFAG
-466 DFSLDAVDAVTAG
+466 AFSLDAVEAVTVG
-479 EPWAADLLGTLLEL
+479 EPWAVDLLGTLLEL

-503 DHGLPLFSML
+503 DDGVPLYSML
-513 VPVREIAAARFELDP
+513 VPVRELAAARLETDP
-528 DAAAVRRAHAEYYVR
+528 DAGAVRRAHAEYYVG
-543 LAAGT
+543 LAAET
-548 DLLLRGATQSAALDR
+548 EPLLRGATQSAALDR
-563 LEAERDDLRAGYRH
+563 LEAERDDLRAGCRH

-599 IRGLLPEVKA
+599 IRSLLPEVKA
-609 WMEVVLESGQ
+609 WMEAVLDSGR
-619 QLSPRTRAIAL
+619 QLSPRARAIAL
-630 AFSSWVALWQPDSE
+630 AFSEWVALWQPDSE
-644 IRTEPM
+644 IRTERM
-650 EEAVALFRAVGDE
+650 EEAVTLFRAVGDE
-663 FSEGLALTIASL
+663 FSVGLALAIASL
-675 SYMSVTP
+675 SYTSATP
-682 ADLDL
+682 ADLDR
-687 AEERQRSALALDA
+687 AEERQRSALALRA
-700 VRHDATFHSLFESV
+700 VQRDPTFHSLFASV

-735 REIAGR
+735 RDIAGR

-756 WSRIATGKP
+756 WSRIAAGEP
-765 QPELFTRALELSLRL
+765 QPALFRRALELSLRL

-800 GDVERAGFL
+800 GDIERAGFL
-809 LGAAEA
+809 FGAAEA

-827 YVTYQ
+827 YNTYQ
-832 SFVDAVLATDRAAE
+832 PFVDAMLATDRAAE
-846 FEAVADRRA
+846 FEAARVVGRRMPRQAVLEFALDPETVA
-855 PDAATCSAGDRA
+855 AATGIP
-867 RPRDGGGRHGDP
+867 RPSEVP
-879 APVGD
+879 
-884 AIVIS
+884 S
-889 DVRP
+889 

>member
-1 MHPVHDE
+1 MERAIDPV
-8 GVTVSDGVREPP
+8 

-26 RLRVFVSSTLKEL
+26 RLRIFVSSTLKEL
-39 AAERRAA
+39 EPERRAA

-58 MFELGARPHPPRKL
+58 MFELGARPHPPRQL
-72 YRAYLEQSD
+72 YRAYLQQSD

-89 EYGWIAPDEDVSGLE
+89 EYGWIAPGEEISGLE
-104 DEYRLAPRDMPKL
+104 DEYCLAPREMPKL
-117 IYVKKSAER
+117 IYVKQPAER
-126 EPRLAELMSRIRED
+126 EKRLAELMARVRSD
-140 DTASYTPFSTAD
+140 DTASYTPFSTAE
-152 ELAELVAADL
+152 ELAELVTADL

-174 AAPGP
+174 AASAPSVEATP
-179 AVDTMPARRIPAP
+179 AGRIPAP
-192 YSDVVGRE
+192 FSNAIGRE

-207 AWLGEDAQRLVTLV
+207 AWLGDDAQRLVTLV

-256 PEEVL
+256 PDELL

-274 DARLSEQLGIARAG
+274 DAPLSEQLGIARAG

-408 LTPAAMLG
+408 LTPAAMLA

-466 DFSLDAVDAVTAG
+466 DFSLDAVEAVTAG

-503 DHGLPLFSML
+503 EHALPLFSML

-528 DAAAVRRAHAEYYVR
+528 DAAAVRRAHAEYYVG
-543 LAAGT
+543 LAAET
-548 DLLLRGATQSAALDR
+548 ELLLRGATQSAALDR
-563 LEAERDDLRAGYRH
+563 LEAERDDLRAGCRH

-599 IRGLLPEVKA
+599 IRSLLPEVKA

-619 QLSPRTRAIAL
+619 QLSPRARAIAL

-644 IRTEPM
+644 ISTERM

-663 FSEGLALTIASL
+663 FSVALALSIASL
-675 SYMSVTP
+675 SYMSATP
-682 ADLDL
+682 ADLEL
-687 AEERQRSALALDA
+687 AEERQRSALALGAARD
-700 VRHDATFHSLFESV
+700 DATFHSLFESV

-722 GDAAGAVECYERA
+722 GDDAGAVECY
-735 REIAGR
+735 
-741 AGDEFAERIALNQIG
+741 
-756 WSRIATGKP
+756 
-765 QPELFTRALELSLRL
+765 
-780 RNEDGDAY
+780 
-788 ALEGLAGSAAVV
+788 
-800 GDVERAGFL
+800 
-809 LGAAEA
+809 
-815 LRARTGLHEQRS
+815 RARTR
-827 YVTYQ
+827 
-832 SFVDAVLATDRAAE
+832 
-846 FEAVADRRA
+846 DRRA
-855 PDAATCSAGDRA
+855 
-867 RPRDGGGRHGDP
+867 GRRR
-879 APVGD
+879 
-884 AIVIS
+884 
-889 DVRP
+889 VR

>member
-1 MHPVHDE
+1 MSAE
-8 GVTVSDGVREPP
+8 ARAAP

-39 AAERRAA
+39 EPERRAA
-46 RAAIERLRLAPV
+46 RAAIERLHLAPV
-58 MFELGARPHPPRKL
+58 MFELGARPHPPRQL
-72 YRAYLEQSD
+72 YRAYLDQSD

-89 EYGWIAPDEDVSGLE
+89 EYGWIAPDEQISGLE
-104 DEYRLAPRDMPKL
+104 DEYRLAPPEMPKL
-117 IYVKKSAER
+117 IYVKQPAER
-126 EPRLAELMSRIRED
+126 GPRLAELMARVRD
-140 DTASYTPFSTAD
+140 DGTASYTPFSTAE
-152 ELAELVAADL
+152 ELADLVAADL

-174 AAPGP
+174 ATPTSAPAAVLDATP
-179 AVDTMPARRIPAP
+179 AGRIPAP
-192 YSDVVGRE
+192 YSAAVGRE

-207 AWLGEDAQRLVTLV
+207 GWLGEDAQRLVTLV

-236 RNAGERFDRVTFV
+236 RNAGTRFDRVTFV
-249 SLAQVRD
+249 TLAQVRD
-256 PEEVL
+256 PDEVL
-261 GAIARELGVRDTG
+261 GAIARELGVRDNG
-274 DARLSEQLGIARAG
+274 DAPLSEQLGIARAG

-297 FEQIVD
+297 FEQVVD

-341 GLPPEP
+341 GLPREP
-347 SQASIQA
+347 SEASIQE

-361 QLFRDRARSAD
+361 RLFRDRARAAD
-372 PRFDVTDDN
+372 ARFDVTDEN

-386 RICRALEGV
+386 LICRVLEGV

-452 DARALFERLGVFAG
+452 EARALFERLGVFAG
-466 DFSLDAVDAVTAG
+466 DFSLDAVEAVTAG
-479 EPWAADLLGTLLEL
+479 EPWAVDVLGTLLEL

-503 DHGLPLFSML
+503 ENGVPFFAML
-513 VPVREIAAARFELDP
+513 VPVRETSAARFELDP
-528 DAAAVRRAHAEYYVR
+528 DAAAVRRAHAEFYVR
-543 LAAGT
+543 LAADT
-548 DLLLRGATQSAALDR
+548 EQQLRGATQTVALDR

-577 LIAVGEVDVVAD
+577 LIAIGEVDVVAD
-589 VVWRLFLYWW
+589 AVWRLFLYWW
-599 IRGLLPEVKA
+599 IRGLLQEVKA
-609 WMEVVLESGQ
+609 WMESLLESGRP
-619 QLSPRTRAIAL
+619 LSPRTRAIAL

-644 IRTEPM
+644 IRTQTM
-650 EEAVALFRAVGDE
+650 EEVVALFRSVGDE

-682 ADLDL
+682 ADLDR
-687 AEERQRSALALDA
+687 AEARQRSALELDA
-700 VRHDATFHSLFESV
+700 VRRDTTFLSMFETG
-714 LGRILHLR
+714 LGRILVLR
-722 GDAAGAVECYERA
+722 DDLAGAVACYERGL
-735 REIAGR
+735 EV
-741 AGDEFAERIALNQIG
+741 AERTGDQFAQCIALTQLG
-756 WSRIATGKP
+756 WSSLAKGDP
-765 QPELFTRALELSLRL
+765 HPERFTRALELSLRL

-788 ALEGLAGSAAVV
+788 ALEGLAASSAAV

-809 LGAAEA
+809 LGAAET
-815 LRARTGLHEQRS
+815 LRARTGIGDQRS

-846 FEAVADRRA
+846 FEASRVVGRRMPRRA
-855 PDAATCSAGDRA
+855 VLEIALDPETVAAATRSSR
-867 RPRDGGGRHGDP
+867 RSE
-879 APVGD
+879 V
-884 AIVIS
+884 VW
-889 DVRP
+889 

>member
-1 MHPVHDE
+1 MSAE
-8 GVTVSDGVREPP
+8 ARAAP

-39 AAERRAA
+39 EPERRAA

-58 MFELGARPHPPRKL
+58 MFELGARPHPPRQL

-89 EYGWIAPDEDVSGLE
+89 EYGWTAPGEEISGLE
-104 DEYRLAPRDMPKL
+104 DEYRLAPPEMPKL
-117 IYVKKSAER
+117 IYVKQPADR
-126 EPRLAELMSRIRED
+126 EARLAELMARVRSD
-140 DTASYTPFSTAD
+140 DTASYTPFSTAE

-174 AAPGP
+174 AAPAPEVETIP
-179 AVDTMPARRIPAP
+179 AGRIPAP
-192 YSDVVGRE
+192 YSDAIGRE

-207 AWLGEDAQRLVTLV
+207 EWLGEDAHRLVTLV

-236 RNAGERFDRVTFV
+236 RNAGARFDRVTFV
-249 SLAQVRD
+249 ALAQVRD
-256 PEEVL
+256 PDEVL

-274 DARLSEQLGIARAG
+274 DAPLSEQLGIARAG

-297 FEQIVD
+297 FEQIID

-341 GLPPEP
+341 ELPPDP
-347 SQASIQA
+347 SQASMQA
-354 ILEAPAV
+354 ILEAPAM

-466 DFSLDAVDAVTAG
+466 GFSLDAVEAVTAG
-479 EPWAADLLGTLLEL
+479 EPWAADVLGTVLEL

-528 DAAAVRRAHAEYYVR
+528 DAAAVRRAHAEYYVG
-543 LAAGT
+543 LAAET
-548 DLLLRGATQSAALDR
+548 ELLLRGATQSAALDR

-630 AFSSWVALWQPDSE
+630 ALTSWVALWQPDSE
-644 IRTEPM
+644 ISTERM

-663 FSEGLALTIASL
+663 FSVGLALAIASL

-682 ADLDL
+682 ADLDR
-687 AEERQRSALALDA
+687 AEERQHSALALDA
-700 VRHDATFHSLFESV
+700 VRRRRDLP
-714 LGRILHLR
+714 L
-722 GDAAGAVECYERA
+722 AVRERA
-735 REIAGR
+735 RAHPPPPR
-741 AGDEFAERIALNQIG
+741 RC
-756 WSRIATGKP
+756 R
-765 QPELFTRALELSLRL
+765 RR
-780 RNEDGDAY
+780 RR
-788 ALEGLAGSAAVV
+788 V
-800 GDVERAGFL
+800 
-809 LGAAEA
+809 
-815 LRARTGLHEQRS
+815 LRARTR
-827 YVTYQ
+827 
-832 SFVDAVLATDRAAE
+832 
-846 FEAVADRRA
+846 DRRA
-855 PDAATCSAGDRA
+855 RGRQVRRANRAQPDRMVAPRGGPPATRAVHTCTGALAA
-867 RPRDGGGRHGDP
+867 P
-879 APVGD
+879 AQ
-884 AIVIS
+884 
-889 DVRP
+889 

>member
-1 MHPVHDE
+1 MSRRVPSTWCSIRRSRSRHDRRAP
-8 GVTVSDGVREPP
+8 GPPP

-39 AAERRAA
+39 EPERRAA
-46 RAAIERLRLAPV
+46 RAAIERMHLAPV
-58 MFELGARPHPPRKL
+58 MFELGARPHPPQQL

-81 VFVGVYWQ
+81 VFVGIYWQ
-89 EYGWIAPDEDVSGLE
+89 QYGWIAPGEEISGLE

-117 IYVKKSAER
+117 IYVKHAGR
-126 EPRLAELMSRIRED
+126 TRGAARRAHGADPRRRHRVVHAVLDRGGTGRARRGRPRDAARRTVRRLARAGTGALR
-140 DTASYTPFSTAD
+140 
-152 ELAELVAADL
+152 AEA
-162 ATLLAERFDASR
+162 
-174 AAPGP
+174 
-179 AVDTMPARRIPAP
+179 MPAGRIPAP
-192 YSDVVGRE
+192 YSDAVGRE

-207 AWLGEDAQRLVTLV
+207 GWLGEDAQRLVTLV

-236 RNAGERFDRVTFV
+236 RNAGARFDRVTFV
-249 SLAQVRD
+249 TLAQVRD
-256 PEEVL
+256 PDEVL

-274 DARLSEQLGIARAG
+274 DAPLSEQLGIARAG

-297 FEQIVD
+297 FEQVVD

-347 SQASIQA
+347 SEASIQA

-361 QLFRDRARSAD
+361 RLFRDRARAAD

-466 DFSLDAVDAVTAG
+466 DFSLDAVEAVTPAR
-479 EPWAADLLGTLLEL
+479 PWAADLLGTLLEL

-528 DAAAVRRAHAEYYVR
+528 DAAAVRRAHAEYYVG
-543 LAAGT
+543 LAAET
-548 DLLLRGATQSAALDR
+548 EPLLRGA
-563 LEAERDDLRAGYRH
+563 
-577 LIAVGEVDVVAD
+577 
-589 VVWRLFLYWW
+589 
-599 IRGLLPEVKA
+599 P
-609 WMEVVLESGQ
+609 
-619 QLSPRTRAIAL
+619 SPPRSTGSRRNATTFA
-630 AFSSWVALWQPDSE
+630 PG
-644 IRTEPM
+644 T
-650 EEAVALFRAVGDE
+650 
-663 FSEGLALTIASL
+663 
-675 SYMSVTP
+675 VT
-682 ADLDL
+682 
-687 AEERQRSALALDA
+687 
-700 VRHDATFHSLFESV
+700 
-714 LGRILHLR
+714 
-722 GDAAGAVECYERA
+722 
-735 REIAGR
+735 
-741 AGDEFAERIALNQIG
+741 
-756 WSRIATGKP
+756 
-765 QPELFTRALELSLRL
+765 
-780 RNEDGDAY
+780 
-788 ALEGLAGSAAVV
+788 
-800 GDVERAGFL
+800 
-809 LGAAEA
+809 
-815 LRARTGLHEQRS
+815 
-827 YVTYQ
+827 
-832 SFVDAVLATDRAAE
+832 
-846 FEAVADRRA
+846 
-855 PDAATCSAGDRA
+855 
-867 RPRDGGGRHGDP
+867 
-879 APVGD
+879 
-884 AIVIS
+884 
-889 DVRP
+889 

>member
-1 MHPVHDE
+1 MTGD
-8 GVTVSDGVREPP
+8 TRTAP

-39 AAERRAA
+39 EPERRAA
-46 RAAIERLRLAPV
+46 RAAIERMHLAPV
-58 MFELGARPHPPRKL
+58 MFELGARPHPPQQL

-89 EYGWIAPDEDVSGLE
+89 QYGWIAPGEEISGLE

-117 IYVKKSAER
+117 IYVKHAPER
-126 EPRLAELMSRIRED
+126 EERLGELMTRIRD
-140 DTASYTPFSTAD
+140 DDSVSYTPFSTAE
-152 ELAELVAADL
+152 ELAELISADL

-174 AAPGP
+174 TAAAAP
-179 AVDTMPARRIPAP
+179 AETMPAGRIPAP
-192 YSDVVGRE
+192 YSDAIGRE
-200 RDLATLL
+200 HDLATLL
-207 AWLGEDAQRLVTLV
+207 EWLGDGAQRLVTLV

-236 RNAGERFDRVTFV
+236 RSAGARFDRVTFV
-249 SLAQVRD
+249 ALAQVRD
-256 PEEVL
+256 PDEVL

-274 DARLSEQLGIARAG
+274 DASLSQQLGIARAG

-297 FEQIVD
+297 FEQVID

-313 DLPGA
+313 DLPGG

-341 GLPPEP
+341 GLPPDP
-347 SQASIQA
+347 SEVSVQT

-361 QLFRDRARSAD
+361 RLFRDRARAAD

-439 QATVEWSIDLLGA
+439 QATVEWSVDLLGA

-466 DFSLDAVDAVTAG
+466 GFSLDAVEAVTAD
-479 EPWAADLLGTLLEL
+479 EPWAADLLGTVLEL

-513 VPVREIAAARFELDP
+513 VPVREIAAAGFELDP
-528 DAAAVRRAHAEYYVR
+528 DAEAVRRAHAEYYVR
-543 LAAGT
+543 LAAET
-548 DLLLRGATQSAALDR
+548 ELLLRGATQAAALDR

-609 WMEVVLESGQ
+609 WMEAILESGR

-644 IRTEPM
+644 ISTERI
-650 EEAVALFRAVGDE
+650 EEAVATFRAVGDE
-663 FSEGLALTIASL
+663 FSAGLGLAIASL

-682 ADLDL
+682 ADLDR
-687 AEERQRSALALDA
+687 AEARQRSALAFDA
-700 VRHDATFHSLFESV
+700 VRCDATFHSLFESV
-714 LGRILHLR
+714 LGRILHFR
-722 GDAAGAVECYERA
+722 GDADHALECYERA

-741 AGDEFAERIALNQIG
+741 AGDQFAQRIALNQIG
-756 WSRIATGKP
+756 WSRLAAGEP
-765 QPELFTRALELSLRL
+765 QPELFTRALELSQRL

-800 GDVERAGFL
+800 GDIERAGFL

-815 LRARTGLHEQRS
+815 LRTHTGLREQRG

-832 SFVDAVLATDRAAE
+832 SIVDAVLATDRAAE
-846 FEAVADRRA
+846 FEAARVVGRRMPRRA
-855 PDAATCSAGDRA
+855 VLEIALHPARFAAATREPPSVGGAAVSVDG
-867 RPRDGGGRHGDP
+867 RP
-879 APVGD
+879 
-884 AIVIS
+884 
-889 DVRP
+889 